1 MPRLQSAAVTSD
13 RPKTGYLL
21 INVGTPDSASVADV
35 RRYLKEFLSDPR
47 MLDIHPVARWL
58 LLHLV
63 ILPFRAKTSAA
74 QYAHIWSDEGSPLL
88 IHGQALRDAVA
99 ERLPGEGPVALG
111 MRYGSPSMES
121 ALDEL
126 VAAGVD
132 RVVALPL
139 FPQYTSAAWGSAAE
153 RLYRLAGERWNVP
166 SLVLVPP
173 FFDDAGYIEAM
184 ASQARPILSSGP
196 PADRVLFSYHGI
208 PERHCERSA
217 PGHCFQSDRCCEA
230 LVAANQRCYRAQ
242 CFATSRALA
251 AALDLAE
258 GSWEVAF
265 QSRLGRTPWIRP
277 YTDERVV
284 ELARGGARRVVVLEP
299 SLVADCLETVEEI
312 EVRAREA
319 FLADAP
325 EGASLELV
333 PSLNASSLWVDVVV
347 RLLSGAA
354 DQGVAASAA
363 R

>member
-1 MPRLQSAAVTSD
+1 MAGLQSAVVTTD

-21 INVGTPDSASVADV
+21 INVGTPESASVADV

-63 ILPFRAKTSAA
+63 ILPFRPKASAA
-74 QYAHIWSDEGSPLL
+74 QYAQIWSDEGSPLL
-88 IHGQALRDAVA
+88 VHGQALCDAVA
-99 ERLPGEGPVALG
+99 QRLSGAGPVALG
-111 MRYGSPSMES
+111 MRYGAPSIAS
-121 ALDEL
+121 ALDDL
-126 VAAGVD
+126 VAAGVE

-153 RLYRLAGERWNVP
+153 RLYRLAAERWNVP
-166 SLVLVPP
+166 SVVVAPP
-173 FFDDAGYIEAM
+173 FFEDPGYIEAM
-184 ASQARPILSSGP
+184 AALARPILSSGP
-196 PADRVLFSYHGI
+196 AVDRVLFSYHGI

-217 PGHCFQSDRCCEA
+217 PGYCFRSDTCCDA
-230 LVAANQRCYRAQ
+230 LVADNRWCYRAH

-251 AALDLAE
+251 ASLDLAQ

-299 SLVADCLETVEEI
+299 SFVADCLETVEEI
-312 EVRAREA
+312 GVRAREA
-319 FLADAP
+319 FLADAS

-333 PSLNASSLWVDVVV
+333 PSLNASSLWVDTVV
-347 RLLSGAA
+347 RLLSSAA
-354 DQGVAASAA
+354 DQGGASSAA